1 MGGIEAVDLA
11 ARRGG
16 RIVFADL
23 SFALRA
29 GGVLRITG
37 PNGIGKSTLL
47 RLCAGLL
54 SPAAGRIA
62 LDAPPGRPPLG
73 YLGEAAALDGDRP
86 LAAALGFW
94 ARIDGL
100 PDPDARAAAALADV
114 ALTDLA
120 AVPVRMLSTGQR
132 RRAAF
137 ARVIAGRGFLW
148 LLDEPTNGLDD
159 AAAARLEVLV
169 ERHLEG
175 GGMAIVATHLPLR
188 LPAMQTLSFGTASP
202 GTPASGMP
210 TPGMPIPGRGA

>member
-1 MGGIEAVDLA
+1 MSDAEVGIEAVGLA

-16 RIVFADL
+16 RMVFADL
-23 SFALRA
+23 SFSLRA
-29 GGVLRITG
+29 GGALRITG

-54 SPAAGRIA
+54 APAAGHVT
-62 LDAPPGRPPLG
+62 LTVPPGVPRIG
-73 YLGEAAALDGDRP
+73 YLGEAAALDGERP

-94 ARIDGL
+94 ARLDGL
-100 PDPDARAAAALADV
+100 PDPEARVAAALADV
-114 ALTDLA
+114 ALTELA
-120 AVPVRMLSTGQR
+120 PIPARMLSTGQR

-137 ARVIAGRGFLW
+137 ARVIAGRAALW

-169 ERHLEG
+169 ERHLEA

-188 LPAMQTLSFGTASP
+188 LPAMRTLAFGALAVGAGAF
-202 GTPASGMP
+202 GTPA
-210 TPGMPIPGRGA
+210 PGTHP